1 MNNQPHL
8 AAAAQPELK
17 APRGLSYL
25 NSVLTAI
32 AVMLGLLVLA
42 QYGTPSA
49 AQSGVTTLTAAG
61 GEPGD
66 DDGPGSDGRVSAAE
80 QRKTMIA
87 ELRTMSR
94 KLDQVGEMLNK
105 GLSVKVTQ
113 MPDIK
118 WPQQGKDKE

>member
-1 MNNQPHL
+1 MNNQPP
-8 AAAAQPELK
+8 AKPVRA
-17 APRGLSYL
+17 LSYL
-25 NSVLTAI
+25 NSVLTVI
-32 AVMLGLLVLA
+32 AVMLGLLVLG
-42 QYGTPSA
+42 QYGTPTA
-49 AQSGVTTLTAAG
+49 AQSGVTTMTAAG
-61 GEPGD
+61 GGDGD
-66 DDGPGSDGRVSAAE
+66 DDGPASDGRVSAAE

>member
-1 MNNQPHL
+1 MNNSPPARP
-8 AAAAQPELK
+8 AAA
-17 APRGLSYL
+17 LSYL
-25 NSVLTAI
+25 NTVLTVI
-32 AVMLGLLVLA
+32 AVLLGVLVLG
-42 QYGTPSA
+42 QTGTTTS
-49 AQSGVTTLTAAG
+49 AQSGVTTLSGAG
-61 GEPGD
+61 GGD
-66 DDGPGSDGRVSAAE
+66 DDGPPLDGRISAAE

-118 WPQQGKDKE
+118 WPQAKDKE